1 MGIITND
8 KVRKRRW
15 IRQPRKRFNLSDLED
30 GSVYYNTSISLF
42 YAQCYYYTDTDSP
55 MFQKLNMGWNYYDS
69 ILDNV
74 KALNR
79 CFQKLIKESEY
90 SAALPLLRLQMDNLC
105 VIYAESIYPEKV
117 LPYILEKGRN
127 LGQIKIN
134 GEYLKAS
141 VLLDKLDSQ
150 YNKLKEIWSE
160 SCGYVHPSKAREE
173 ASKTHIYKKEIR
185 RYVKD
190 VAKEKKYLLQMVFI
204 NQVILDIL
212 NSELNSYIFKLKE
225 KGTYKEY
232 YKTMQIML

>member
-1 MGIITND
+1 MGILTTDNI
-8 KVRKRRW
+8 RKRRW
-15 IRQPRKRFNLSDLED
+15 IRKPRKRFNLTDLED

-42 YAQCYYYTDTDSP
+42 YAQWYYYNDIPSTILDR
-55 MFQKLNMGWNYYDS
+55 LNMGWNYYDS
-69 ILDNV
+69 ILENV
-74 KALNR
+74 TALNR
-79 CFQKLIKESEY
+79 CFHKLIKEGEY

-105 VIYAESIYPEKV
+105 VIYAESVYPEKV

-127 LGQIKIN
+127 LGQIKID

-173 ASKTHIYKKEIR
+173 ASKTHIYKKETR

-190 VAKEKKYLLQMVFI
+190 VKKEKKYLLQMVFI
-204 NQVILDIL
+204 NQVILEVL
-212 NSELNSYIFKLKE
+212 NADLNNYLTKLKE
-225 KGTYKEY
+225 TGTYKEY
-232 YKTMQIML
+232 YKAMQIML